1 MGSEANE
8 LLTSSYAHHNR
19 SRTIA
24 REAHRSQRIVNHRQP
39 VEKTSRSVVKSM
51 ESVANVTDLN
61 LGLPKP
67 VYSRQLLSFSLCFI
81 EVSLFVPGWL
91 LCRRSFVVHRLHP
104 SPCLF
109 SLAPFLFFCLSFSRG
124 KICRWC
130 TVLMSLLEA
139 GRSSAS
145 GVTLPVAFPCS
156 IRTLSACCR
165 ALLNGFV
172 ILNRNTNNCL
182 WDFD

>member
-19 SRTIA
+19 SWTIV

-67 VYSRQLLSFSLCFI
+67 VYSRQLLSFSLRFI

-109 SLAPFLFFCLSFSRG
+109 SLAPFLFLSLIFSGKNLPVVHGFNESPWSRPLFCQWRNTSGGLS
-124 KICRWC
+124 
-130 TVLMSLLEA
+130 VLDSHFISLL
-139 GRSSAS
+139 SSS
-145 GVTLPVAFPCS
+145 LEWFCNFEQ
-156 IRTLSACCR
+156 RYE
-165 ALLNGFV
+165 
-172 ILNRNTNNCL
+172 
-182 WDFD
+182 